1 MQEGDVQ
8 IKGYPVRL
16 PLDIMLV
23 FTANPE
29 DYTARGKIITP
40 LKDRIGSEIR
50 THYPLTIE
58 QGLSITSQESWTDRA
73 SAIGLKTPKY
83 IREIVEQLAFLARED
98 KKVDKRSG
106 VSQRL
111 PISALENVVSNAER
125 RALKANEDMAVP
137 RVLDIY
143 AALPSITGKLELE
156 YEGELK
162 GGDNVARELIRTA
175 VGKVYSSYFD
185 GVNVAQIVQWFEL
198 GGSLKLDEME
208 NSAGM
213 VKQLGKIQG
222 LMEKTSALGLG
233 VSEPDAV
240 RASAAEFILEG
251 LYAHRRINRNEE
263 VGFTAGERKREPP
276 EGGEGRRPPRR
287 QFN

>member
-1 MQEGDVQ
+1 
-8 IKGYPVRL
+8 
-16 PLDIMLV
+16 MLV

-50 THYPLTIE
+50 THYPASVE
-58 QGLSITSQESWTDRA
+58 HGLEITAQEAWTTRTAPVELRVPDF
-73 SAIGLKTPKY
+73 
-83 IREIVEQLAFLARED
+83 IREIVEQLAFSAREE
-98 KKVDKRSG
+98 KKVDQRSG

-125 RALKANEDMAVP
+125 RALATGEDVAVP

-143 AALPSITGKLELE
+143 AALPSITGKIELE

-162 GGDNVARELIRTA
+162 GGDSVARELIRLAT
-175 VGKVYSSYFD
+175 GKVFTRYFD
-185 GVNVAQIVQWFEL
+185 GENLAPIVQYFEL
-198 GGSLKLDEME
+198 GGSLKMDETAK
-208 NSAGM
+208 SDDM
-213 VKQLGKIQG
+213 VKELTRVQG
-222 LMEKTSALGLG
+222 LLEKTGKLGLG
-233 VSEPDAV
+233 SSEPDSL

-263 VGFTAGERKREPP
+263 VGFMAEPRRREPP
-276 EGGEGRRPPRR
+276 GDDPNKAARR
-287 QFN
+287 QYQ